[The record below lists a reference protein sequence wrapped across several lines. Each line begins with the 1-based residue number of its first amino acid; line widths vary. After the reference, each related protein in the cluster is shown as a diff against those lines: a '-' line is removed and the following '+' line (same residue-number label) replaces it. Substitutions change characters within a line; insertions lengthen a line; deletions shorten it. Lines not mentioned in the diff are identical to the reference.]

1 MHVYVDIVPLPFQT
15 SMSVKKQLVDVN
27 KYVTMKPVV
36 SPVIASLAT
45 YTIAAPVI
53 VFKVSAMEVCS
64 YLYIVDTMNW

>member
-27 KYVTMKPVV
+27 KYVTMNSVV

-45 YTIAAPVI
+45 STIAAPVI
-53 VFKVSAMEVCS
+53 VFKVSAMEICS
-64 YLYIVDTMNW
+64 YLSVV

>member
-1 MHVYVDIVPLPFQT
+1 MFIVTFQT

>member
-27 KYVTMKPVV
+27 KYVTMNSVV

-45 YTIAAPVI
+45 STIAAPVI
-53 VFKVSAMEVCS
+53 VFKVSDMEIRS
-64 YLYIVDTMNW
+64 YLSVV

>member
-27 KYVTMKPVV
+27 KYVTMNSVV

-45 YTIAAPVI
+45 STISAPVG
-53 VFKVSAMEVCS
+53 VFKVSAMEICS
-64 YLYIVDTMNW
+64 YLSVV

>member
-27 KYVTMKPVV
+27 KCVTMNSVV

-45 YTIAAPVI
+45 STIAAPVI
-53 VFKVSAMEVCS
+53 VFKVSAMEIRS
-64 YLYIVDTMNW
+64 YLSVV

>member
-27 KYVTMKPVV
+27 KYVTMNSVV

-45 YTIAAPVI
+45 STIAAQVT
-53 VFKVSAMEVCS
+53 VFKVSYM
-64 YLYIVDTMNW
+64 